1 MSRKARCS
9 HSSLVAP
16 QQVSPC
22 PPRTTPSRSGLS
34 GQQLAVEA
42 AQLPARPDPGDPGH
56 PAAVALGGQALPVG
70 AGRQGDHAVGVQV
83 VDVGPVDQ
91 PVHRGVDRRRRPA
104 GPVGAPSEQ
113 LDHLVLVRLA
123 PVALVEPTQPVQ
135 LQHGQPPEAQRPQV
149 AAGALHVQQG
159 RRLAGGRVGD
169 LHLAGGVAAAVVRHR
184 RVGPQPV
191 GPVQHG
197 GDVGRDPRGH
207 VVAAGTVGVR
217 LLGHGRSPLRAQ
229 TSTGPSFCGFPGCL
243 VLYLPGAVSRRPPPG
258 RSPPARGR
266 RCNARP
272 GDRRSTVRPAESPVR
287 RSPAPP
293 RVPGR
298 GPPPRPAR

>member
-1 MSRKARCS
+1 MRASVEAIRRSSGTRAAARARRSASASGARSARTGPSGSGRPVRAMNSAASRMSRKARCS

-16 QQVSPC
+16 QQVRPW
-22 PPRTTPSRSGLS
+22 PPEDDPLQVGVVL
-34 GQQLAVEA
+34 QQLAVEA

-113 LDHLVLVRLA
+113 VDHLVLVRLA
-123 PVALVEPTQPVQ
+123 PVALVQPAQPVQ

-149 AAGALHVQQG
+149 AAGALHIQQG
-159 RRLAGGRVGD
+159 GRLTGGRMGD
-169 LHLAGGVAAAVVRHR
+169 LHLAGGVAAAVVGHR
-184 RVGPQPV
+184 RVGAEPV

-207 VVAAGTVGVR
+207 VVAAGTVGV
-217 LLGHGRSPLRAQ
+217 Q
-229 TSTGPSFCGFPGCL
+229 TAGS
-243 VLYLPGAVSRRPPPG
+243 
-258 RSPPARGR
+258 
-266 RCNARP
+266 
-272 GDRRSTVRPAESPVR
+272 
-287 RSPAPP
+287 
-293 RVPGR
+293 
-298 GPPPRPAR
+298 